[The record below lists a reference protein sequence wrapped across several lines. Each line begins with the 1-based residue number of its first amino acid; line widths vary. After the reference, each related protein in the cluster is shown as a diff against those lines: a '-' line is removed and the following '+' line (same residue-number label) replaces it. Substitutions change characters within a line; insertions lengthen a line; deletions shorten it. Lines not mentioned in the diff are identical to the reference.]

1 MFRRL
6 FHFITIIVWSL
17 SVEAQEFHASRHIT
31 SASGLSNDFVISL
44 AIDGNGYVWV
54 ATEAGVNRIAG
65 NVCQPFPLTEQV
77 SGHRITA
84 LYWHEPSDQ
93 MLIGTENG
101 LTIYNPKS
109 GTTRQLTDKEG
120 LAPSSINA
128 IVNTD
133 NEDLWIIHGNGQ
145 VSRLNG
151 RTFQITNIKLSQPH
165 SNRCAL
171 DDKRG
176 NLYIGHS
183 RDGMTVV
190 KPSDGTSINYQHHPN
205 DPKSLPGNN
214 VRCIYQDTYYRIW
227 VGTDRGLAL
236 FHPETSSFSKV
247 TPLPNDHD
255 DNVYDILQVNDS
267 TLWVATDIGGIKVVR
282 PNHIGKDGHLHY
294 DTTTIKLTSLNTRCL
309 KQDEYGNIWVGNHS
323 TGVDFISILK
333 SDFNL
338 LDYKDPEN
346 DYYPV
351 NSIVK
356 DTGHGFLV
364 ASETELTQWQNGKIT
379 GRWSYK
385 NKTRRAFHS
394 PRCMMVDHWG
404 HVWIGLDD
412 QGIYRFDKK
421 DGRFSHVGMS
431 PEGSDIHTFAEDTD
445 GSIWIGGQFGIYKY
459 IDGKVSRQETISRI
473 VRAPATCILNTPL
486 ISYSLLHLAM
496 AYTPI
501 I

>member
-190 KPSDGTSINYQHHPN
+190 KQSDGTSINYQHHPN
-205 DPKSLPGNN
+205 NPNSLPGNN

-255 DNVYDILQVNDS
+255 DNVYD
-267 TLWVATDIGGIKVVR
+267 
-282 PNHIGKDGHLHY
+282 P
-294 DTTTIKLTSLNTRCL
+294 
-309 KQDEYGNIWVGNHS
+309 
-323 TGVDFISILK
+323 
-333 SDFNL
+333 
-338 LDYKDPEN
+338 
-346 DYYPV
+346 
-351 NSIVK
+351 
-356 DTGHGFLV
+356 
-364 ASETELTQWQNGKIT
+364 
-379 GRWSYK
+379 
-385 NKTRRAFHS
+385 
-394 PRCMMVDHWG
+394 
-404 HVWIGLDD
+404 
-412 QGIYRFDKK
+412 
-421 DGRFSHVGMS
+421 
-431 PEGSDIHTFAEDTD
+431 
-445 GSIWIGGQFGIYKY
+445 
-459 IDGKVSRQETISRI
+459 
-473 VRAPATCILNTPL
+473 
-486 ISYSLLHLAM
+486 
-496 AYTPI
+496 
-501 I
+501 